1 MKIIVAGDGK
11 MGSTLTRQLA
21 LEGHDLTLIDANSR
35 VLEST
40 QERYDVMVIQGNC
53 ATMDVLQ
60 QAGVK
65 EAASL
70 IPMTGAR

>member
-40 QERYDVMVIQGNC
+40 QER
-53 ATMDVLQ
+53 
-60 QAGVK
+60 
-65 EAASL
+65 
-70 IPMTGAR
+70 

>member
-53 ATMDVLQ
+53 ATWMCCSRRGLRRRIC
-60 QAGVK
+60 
-65 EAASL
+65 SL
-70 IPMTGAR
+70 P